1 MLPLYDLM
9 LFCFTHTFVL
19 RQEEEASR
27 TPRTPM
33 QVILSSP
40 LIEPPSRD
48 APPIRVAP
56 GTRLM
61 ITDEDGSALYQS
73 LVSTTDEEN
82 NVRQLEETMPQWL
95 AECVL
100 TNKLPVSLA
109 ASK

>member
-1 MLPLYDLM
+1 
-9 LFCFTHTFVL
+9 
-19 RQEEEASR
+19 
-27 TPRTPM
+27 M

-48 APPIRVAP
+48 APPVRIAP
-56 GTRLM
+56 GTRVT

-73 LVSTTDEEN
+73 LVSSTDEEN

-100 TNKLPVSLA
+100 TNKLPVSLV
-109 ASK
+109 ASKISFVLVPWQGPGNEETADAPSSYVDFSYQK